1 MSQNASNSAISTD
14 DILGVAKLSRLA
26 VNADLANDY
35 AKDLSKILS
44 MMDILADVNTDSVAP
59 LTNVHDMTQPLRDDV
74 VDGNGLTV
82 NRELNQSVAP
92 SVQDGLFLV
101 PQVIEWW
108 LYKMPTTENY
118 FYDFDFDNATI
129 IKHPM
134 VKQP

>member
-74 VDGNGLTV
+74 VDGNGLMV

-101 PQVIEWW
+101 PQVIE
-108 LYKMPTTENY
+108 
-118 FYDFDFDNATI
+118 
-129 IKHPM
+129 
-134 VKQP
+134 